1 MMSVS
6 GLIRGLESI
15 KKSFTLEIST
25 LYLGGDGR
33 VSKDHTCAVIDVPVV
48 SSRVEL
54 SSFIDYR
61 IPEPNI

>member
-33 VSKDHTCAVIDVPVV
+33 VSKDHTCAVIDVPVP
-48 SSRVEL
+48 SRVEL

>member
-33 VSKDHTCAVIDVPVV
+33 VSKDHTCAVIDVPVP
-48 SSRVEL
+48 SRVEL
-54 SSFIDYR
+54 SAAV
-61 IPEPNI
+61 